1 MKLHWGWGI
10 GLLYSGFVAMIGVL
24 VFSSMNQHIELVS
37 ENYYDEEIQF
47 QQKIDRIKR
56 TNALAEPLR
65 WTVEGTQLK
74 IQFPANVGVPAGKIH
89 FYCPANSQHDRVM
102 TLTPDQYQVEQV
114 SLSSLPAGH
123 YTFQI
128 DWSANGQG
136 YWNEGKVDIK
146 AQQVP

>member
-24 VFSSMNQHIELVS
+24 VFSSMNQHIELVT

-56 TNALAEPLR
+56 TNALTEPLR
-65 WTVEGTQLK
+65 WHIEGDQL
-74 IQFPANVGVPAGKIH
+74 IVQFPANVGTAEGKIH
-89 FYCPANSQHDRVM
+89 FYCPANSHNDRDIQ
-102 TLTPDQYQVEQV
+102 LKPDTQKINRI
-114 SLSSLPAGH
+114 SLSALPAGH

-128 DWSANGQG
+128 DWKADGQE
-136 YWNEGKVDIK
+136 YWNEGKVDVK
-146 AQQVP
+146 AKE